1 MQNRKSKQQKQKKNT
16 KSVCTQSV
24 FKNNRK
30 ATKPYK
36 MWTRSLF
43 KQIMTKKYVT
53 VELKKQRLCLFI
65 YISFFNVYKFSSDT
79 LLIKSLNMERWIRG
93 EDYKYWGRETELETR
108 MRIKSISSRN
118 TASWW
123 NKDKEY
129 LQKGER

>member
-1 MQNRKSKQQKQKKNT
+1 
-16 KSVCTQSV
+16 
-24 FKNNRK
+24 
-30 ATKPYK
+30 
-36 MWTRSLF
+36 
-43 KQIMTKKYVT
+43 MTKKYVM